1 MLRVSTLSVGR
12 SGVDVPYVVAPSC
25 LPLVDSVNVN
35 KSVFKLLTRCSVT
48 RFGRHVDTWAT
59 LEYSSLRQLAS
70 QVDRI
75 CCRHVK
81 VSKVV

>member
-1 MLRVSTLSVGR
+1 MLRVSTLSVSR

-35 KSVFKLLTRCSVT
+35 KCVFKLLTRCSVT
-48 RFGRHVDTWAT
+48 RFGRHFDTWAT
-59 LEYSSLRQLAS
+59 LGYSSLSQLAS

>member
-35 KSVFKLLTRCSVT
+35 KCVFKLLTKCSVT
-48 RFGRHVDTWAT
+48 RFGRYFDTWAA
-59 LEYSSLRQLAS
+59 LGYSLLSHFSPKQT
-70 QVDRI
+70 
-75 CCRHVK
+75 
-81 VSKVV
+81 VSS